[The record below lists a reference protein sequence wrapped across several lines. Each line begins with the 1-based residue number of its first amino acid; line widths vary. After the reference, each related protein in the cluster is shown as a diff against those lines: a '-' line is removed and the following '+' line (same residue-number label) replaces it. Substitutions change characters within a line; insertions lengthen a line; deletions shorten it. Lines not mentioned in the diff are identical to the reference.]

1 MARRPPVAA
10 LLLLLR
16 CCSTTALAPPAR
28 EARIIELL
36 GKGRVGLPQSDEVE
50 LDELVANLEG
60 QRPTI
65 ASVSGDWDLLY
76 TSKSE
81 FDPANPLGRR
91 AAVPKSNVSRLHR
104 LTGLFARR
112 RVDGTAPGI
121 EKIFDVAFSQAEA
134 VASSSPIQRFVTGL
148 ESVEIRQVVELD
160 DAGMGR
166 VDQFV
171 EAGENVVFRLSA
183 SGSFDEAT
191 GRLDFTFD
199 DAYLTAFGV
208 RIPYPVPFRLLGDE
222 ASGYLDTRYVS
233 DTLRVSRGN
242 KGTTFIL
249 RRR

>member
-1 MARRPPVAA
+1 M
-10 LLLLLR
+10 
-16 CCSTTALAPPAR
+16 
-28 EARIIELL
+28 
-36 GKGRVGLPQSDEVE
+36 
-50 LDELVANLEG
+50 
-60 QRPTI
+60 
-65 ASVSGDWDLLY
+65 
-76 TSKSE
+76 
-81 FDPANPLGRR
+81 
-91 AAVPKSNVSRLHR
+91 
-104 LTGLFARR
+104 
-112 RVDGTAPGI
+112 DGTAPGI

-160 DAGMGR
+160 DAGTGR
-166 VDQFV
+166 VDQYV

-199 DAYLTAFGV
+199 DAYLTAFGL

>member
-1 MARRPPVAA
+1 MVRRPSVAA

-36 GKGRVGLPQSDEVE
+36 GKGRVGPPQSDEVE

-60 QRPTI
+60 QKPTI
-65 ASVSGDWDLLY
+65 ASVKGDWDLLY

-81 FDPANPLGRR
+81 FDPANPLG
-91 AAVPKSNVSRLHR
+91 
-104 LTGLFARR
+104 R

-160 DAGMGR
+160 DAGTGR
-166 VDQFV
+166 VDQYV

-249 RRR
+249 RKR

>member
-1 MARRPPVAA
+1 MARRPRGAA
-10 LLLLLR
+10 LLVLLR
-16 CCSTTALAPPAR
+16 WCTALAPPAR

-60 QRPTI
+60 QKPTI
-65 ASVSGDWDLLY
+65 ASVRGDWDLLY

-81 FDPANPLGRR
+81 FDPANPLG
-91 AAVPKSNVSRLHR
+91 
-104 LTGLFARR
+104 R

-160 DAGMGR
+160 GQGVGR
-166 VDQFV
+166 VDQYV

-183 SGSFDEAT
+183 SGAFDEAT
-191 GRLDFTFD
+191 GHTW
-199 DAYLTAFGV
+199 
-208 RIPYPVPFRLLGDE
+208 
-222 ASGYLDTRYVS
+222 
-233 DTLRVSRGN
+233 
-242 KGTTFIL
+242 
-249 RRR
+249 